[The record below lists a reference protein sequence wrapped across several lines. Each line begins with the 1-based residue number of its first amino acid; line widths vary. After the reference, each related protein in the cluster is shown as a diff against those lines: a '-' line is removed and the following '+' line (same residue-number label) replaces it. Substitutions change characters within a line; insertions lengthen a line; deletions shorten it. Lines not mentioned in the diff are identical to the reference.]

1 MNRRGMTIAGALNV
15 AVSLATGLAALP
27 ALAQSEPKSNAFWW
41 PERIDLSQLRD
52 HDPPRTRTARTSTTP
67 RPSPVSTSTRS
78 RPTCARS

>member
-67 RPSPVSTSTRS
+67 RPSPAWIWRPSRRTSR
-78 RPTCARS
+78 R